1 MRLKKGDTVMIMAGK
16 DKGKK
21 GKIIRVAP
29 DKGKIVIE
37 GLNVAKR
44 HQRPTRNFPGG
55 IVDKARPLFA
65 SKVMLV
71 CPRCSQP
78 ARVGSKRVQDHN
90 VRVCNKCDEIIDK
103 V

>member
-1 MRLKKGDTVMIMAGK
+1 MIKKGDTVIVLAGK

-21 GKIIRVAP
+21 GKVIRVIP
-29 DKGKIVIE
+29 DKGKLVVE
-37 GLNVAKR
+37 GINVAKK

-55 IVDKARPLFA
+55 IVDKALPLFV

-71 CPRCSQP
+71 CPRCSRP
-78 ARVGSKRVQDHN
+78 ARMGSKRVQDRN
-90 VRVCNKCDEIIDK
+90 VRVCRKCDEIIDK